1 MDSRPFGYISLQSI
15 YLKSFSIPHES
26 DIESLS
32 YLRTTT
38 TEKPPLRA
46 AFLLVV
52 RDRGIEL
59 LTSAWKADV
68 IPFN

>member
-1 MDSRPFGYISLQSI
+1 MVAGFYGGDSRNALHAQSYAPIPNKRKNRPKAAIS
-15 YLKSFSIPHES
+15 F
-26 DIESLS
+26 
-32 YLRTTT
+32 
-38 TEKPPLRA
+38 
-46 AFLLVV
+46 V

>member
-1 MDSRPFGYISLQSI
+1 SA
-15 YLKSFSIPHES
+15 
-26 DIESLS
+26 IEALS
-32 YLRTTT
+32 YLRVAI
-38 TEKPPLRA
+38 TENPQRV
-46 AFLLVV
+46 AFLLAV